1 MSGFLR
7 MMLKVFK
14 DNDPSSESDIDEL
27 RLMTLRNKI
36 VAQARVT
43 PQPMVPAHHLFAY
56 QPVPSF
62 GWRAGLALGSVLLLL
77 GLWAGQHVKTPATQQ
92 VAQTQV
98 DQHIAVMAMASPWEG
113 WIEGGE

>member
-7 MMLKVFK
+7 TMLKVFK
-14 DNDPSSESDIDEL
+14 ANDPAPSVDIDEL

-43 PQPMVPAHHLFAY
+43 PQQMSHEFAY
-56 QPVPSF
+56 QPVPYF
-62 GWRAGLALGSVLLLL
+62 GWKAGLALGSVLLLL
-77 GLWAGQHVKTPATQQ
+77 GLWAGHYMEPAATQQ
-92 VAQTQV
+92 IAQTQGEP
-98 DQHIAVMAMASPWEG
+98 HISVMAMASPWEG